1 MPRGQVA
8 VDLELVGGIDGCEE
22 APARSC
28 ADAARAM
35 AIALLQTDLLFDFS
49 LDTSYDKDIRYYAD
63 RFRARQR
70 ARREFDAR
78 RAGMKILRD
87 LKLEAQP

>member
-1 MPRGQVA
+1 LAGSTVVKKRLR
-8 VDLELVGGIDGCEE
+8 D
-22 APARSC
+22 PARMQL
-28 ADAARAM
+28 RAM

>member
-1 MPRGQVA
+1 VPRGPLD
-8 VDLELVGGIDGCEE
+8 VDLKLLGGIHGCEE

-49 LDTSYDKDIRYYAD
+49 LDTSCDKDIRNYAD
-63 RFRARQR
+63 PFRARQR
-70 ARREFDAR
+70 ARRELDAR